1 MLIATDRPH
10 GEVRLLGKS
19 APPAHDAGPQVEP
32 VRLLLVVDSLEVG
45 GAERHVVDLAAALS
59 LRAHEVTVACSVPGD
74 LSGLLEE
81 ANVPVRPLLD
91 QLVKRRV
98 SAAYARGLR
107 RLVKEERFDLVHAHI
122 YASAA
127 AAAIAT
133 VGTGVPLVVTE
144 HTEAGW
150 RGRRAR
156 LVSRWFCRR
165 ASQVIAV
172 SGAVRRRLVQQD
184 DVPPEKIAVIPNAVP
199 ASPEKGPGAPPLQ
212 DELRDGPLVGV
223 VARLQPEKGV
233 ATFLK
238 AVARVAKV
246 VPRARFIVAGDGP
259 LRAELEALVGRLGL
273 EQNVYFLGFRS
284 DPRALIGL
292 LDVLVVPSHT
302 EGAPLVVLEAMAAGV
317 PVVASAV
324 GGIPDQVRHGEDGL
338 LVPPGDPAALGDAVL
353 ELLGDPGLARRM
365 GAAGSRKAAT
375 DFSHATMVERAV
387 KVYRTALGLP
397 PTSGATVGGPET
409 RALP

>member
-1 MLIATDRPH
+1 L
-10 GEVRLLGKS
+10 
-19 APPAHDAGPQVEP
+19 QVKP

-45 GAERHVVDLAAALS
+45 GAERHVVDLALALN
-59 LRAHEVTVACSVPGD
+59 RQGHEVTVACSVAGD
-74 LSGLLEE
+74 LHGLLEE

-107 RLVKEERFDLVHAHI
+107 RLVKGERFDLVHAHI

-133 VGTGVPLVVTE
+133 AGTGVPLVVTE

-156 LVSRWFCRR
+156 LVTRRFCRR
-165 ASQVIAV
+165 ASRVIAV
-172 SGAVRRRLVQQD
+172 SGAVRRRLVEQD
-184 DVPPEKIAVIPNAVP
+184 DVSPEKIVVIPNAVP
-199 ASPEKGPGAPPLQ
+199 ANPHKGAGVPPLP

-238 AVARVAKV
+238 AASRVAKA
-246 VPRARFIVAGDGP
+246 VPRARFIVAGGGP
-259 LRAELEALVGRLGL
+259 LRAELEALVERIGL
-273 EQNVYFLGFRS
+273 ERNVRFLGFRS
-284 DPRALIGL
+284 DPRALIRL

-302 EGAPLVVLEAMAAGV
+302 EGAPLVVLETMAAGV

-324 GGIPDQVRHGEDGL
+324 GGIPDQVSHGDDGL

-353 ELLGDPGLARRM
+353 KLLEDPGLARRM
-365 GAAGSRKAAT
+365 GAAGCRKAAT
-375 DFSHATMVERAV
+375 DFSHATMVERAM
-387 KVYRTALGLP
+387 KVYRTALELP
-397 PTSGATVGGPET
+397 PASGAT
-409 RALP
+409 L